1 MDVVKLLLQW
11 KADVTFRAA
20 DGRNSL
26 DFAIDFSQKDCV
38 LALIKHETWKLS
50 MRNAV
55 INPVSGLLL
64 LKLLFLKFYKIT
76 YSATWFNSIRETF
89 IFIHNLNASLTAYLD
104 KFDQVQYVCLHEF
117 TCVVDT
123 ALQKSK

>member
-20 DGRNSL
+20 DGRNAL

-55 INPVSGLLL
+55 INPVTG
-64 LKLLFLKFYKIT
+64 
-76 YSATWFNSIRETF
+76 
-89 IFIHNLNASLTAYLD
+89 
-104 KFDQVQYVCLHEF
+104 
-117 TCVVDT
+117 
-123 ALQKSK
+123 